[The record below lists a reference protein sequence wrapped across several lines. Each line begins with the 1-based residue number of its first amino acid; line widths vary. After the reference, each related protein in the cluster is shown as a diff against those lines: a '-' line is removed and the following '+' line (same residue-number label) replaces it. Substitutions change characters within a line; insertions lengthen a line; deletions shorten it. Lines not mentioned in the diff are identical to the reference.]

1 MKAFKKI
8 IILVALTISVVLF
21 VSAVALA
28 ANPTVTIEKTADAK
42 KVSVVIEKLSA
53 PATVWVVNEEGIV
66 LLEEK
71 SVGTKFAKIFNLE
84 YLPTGA
90 YKVIITTDRKEIV
103 QPLTLNAA
111 ELALNVS
118 AREEFYAPFFNVKND
133 VIDLSLL
140 NNRLTDI
147 NVAIVNAEGY
157 TVYEENFD
165 NVLKVEKRYRLADL
179 GKGNYTVQVTTPHKS
194 YYQAVAVK

>member
-8 IILVALTISVVLF
+8 IILLALTISVVLF
-21 VSAVALA
+21 VSAVASA
-28 ANPTVTIEKTADAK
+28 ANPIVTIEKTADAK

-53 PATVWVVNEEGIV
+53 TATVWVVNEDGVV

-84 YLPTGA
+84 YLPAGN

-103 QPLTLNAA
+103 QPLTLNGAD
-111 ELALNVS
+111 LAFNVS
-118 AREEFYAPFFNVKND
+118 AREEFYAPFFNVKD
-133 VIDLSLL
+133 DMIDLSLL
-140 NNRLTDI
+140 NNRLVDV
-147 NVAIVNAEGY
+147 NVAIVNTDGAV
-157 TVYEENFD
+157 VYEENFND
-165 NVLKVEKRYRLADL
+165 VLKVEKRYRLSDL
-179 GKGNYTVQVTTPHKS
+179 GKGNYMVQVTTPHKS